1 MMDSIKKLV
10 LTLNEYLYTL
20 RVARLVSF
28 GYSALGVVL
37 FAGITELWSHRQDLL
52 NIFIFVGFLVYGGLY
67 ALNKYFDLEEDLST
81 SYKKG
86 LSIKEGVIPHD
97 STLFIGISH
106 IVIGYIGVLIF
117 LPELYLITFLLI
129 VINLFYTTYLKK
141 KSRLLAIILIA
152 STGPLKSL
160 LGITLVSA
168 LTPNIVIYMV
178 VHYLFSIV
186 IHALKQGYKDR
197 MKEALIKTLEN
208 SLMTAAVILSIY
220 SAIKLNDYLAV
231 IITILGLICLALF
244 RRNDVARL
252 FLR

>member
-1 MMDSIKKLV
+1 MDSIKKLV

-37 FAGITELWSHRQDLL
+37 FAGINELWSHRQDLL

-86 LSIKEGVIPHD
+86 LSIEEGVIPHD

-186 IHALKQGYKDR
+186 IHAIKQGYKKR
-197 MKEALIKTLEN
+197 METVFINGLMYSLTALAILL
-208 SLMTAAVILSIY
+208 SLYA
-220 SAIKLNDYLAV
+220 AIKLNDYIA
-231 IITILGLICLALF
+231 IIATIFGFLYLTLF
-244 RRNDVARL
+244 RKNSIARF